1 MTANNS
7 RSFAFSCLSDFHT
20 FITSNL
26 HLEIIF
32 YTRDVKIHLRKKK
45 LKSGMTSLYIE

>member
-1 MTANNS
+1 MTVNNS
-7 RSFAFSCLSDFHT
+7 LSFTFSWLSDFHT

-32 YTRDVKIHLRKKK
+32 YTRGVKIY
-45 LKSGMTSLYIE
+45 TSYENPSQKEEAQKW